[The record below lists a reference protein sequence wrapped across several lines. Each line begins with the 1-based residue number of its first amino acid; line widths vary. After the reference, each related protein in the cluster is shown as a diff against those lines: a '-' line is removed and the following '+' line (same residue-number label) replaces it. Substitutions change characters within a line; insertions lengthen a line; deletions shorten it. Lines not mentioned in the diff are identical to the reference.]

1 MEIDA
6 RTGTFQAF
14 EVFGGHLL
22 NAGHYASPEIQE
34 KLEKVAEARAELE
47 KAWIA
52 RRHKLDQNLELQ
64 LFYRD
69 CEQAENWMASRESF
83 LSSDDMSSGG
93 ENVETLIK
101 KHEDFDK
108 AISSQEE
115 KIATLTSLADQLTA
129 SGHYASKPISDKRNQ
144 VLERWAKLKEALI
157 EKRSKLGESQTLQ
170 QFSRDADEIENWM
183 AEKLQLAMDESYKDP
198 ANIQSKH
205 QKHVAFE
212 SELAANAERVENV
225 LGMGKNL
232 IEKKK
237 CAGSEPAVENRLVSI
252 TEQW

>member
-1 MEIDA
+1 MSQA
-6 RTGTFQAF
+6 RG
-14 EVFGGHLL
+14 
-22 NAGHYASPEIQE
+22 
-34 KLEKVAEARAELE
+34 ELE
-47 KAWIA
+47 EAWIG
-52 RRHKLDQNLELQ
+52 RRQKLDQNLELQ

-69 CEQAENWMASRESF
+69 CEQAENWMGGRESF
-83 LSSDDMSSGG
+83 LASDDMASGDG
-93 ENVETLIK
+93 NVESLIK

-115 KIATLTSLADQLTA
+115 KIGTLTALADQLVST
-129 SGHYASKPISDKRNQ
+129 GHYASTAISEKRNQ
-144 VLERWAKLKEALI
+144 VLERWGRLKEALI

-183 AEKLQLAMDESYKDP
+183 GEKLQLALDESYKDP

-212 SELAANAERVENV
+212 SELAANAERVDSV
-225 LGMGKNL
+225 LTMGRNL
-232 IEKKK
+232 IEKNK
-237 CAGSEPAVENRLVSI
+237 CAGSEPAVENRLLSI